1 MEIKF
6 ANNTNIKAILN
17 VQKAAI
23 KEIGNKDML
32 VTLSEEEIAQN
43 VDDGVLCVCQIDE
56 RIVAF
61 RSMHIP
67 VDDYLGKY
75 IALDPSYR
83 DQLIYSDITVVHPD
97 YRGRGLQKILGE
109 WLFQAIDDKFKIIM
123 ATVHPDNI
131 ASIKDKFHHGMKI
144 VALDNVYDDKIR
156 YIFAL
161 FRDRDCIYEE
171 EVAVEMTDDMEIR
184 RLLSE
189 GYKGIQLRENLLI
202 FTK

>member
-1 MEIKF
+1 MKIKF
-6 ANNTNIKAILN
+6 ANNTNIQAILN

-23 KEIGNKDML
+23 QEIGNKDML
-32 VTLSEEEIAQN
+32 VTLSEEEIVQN
-43 VDDGVLCVCQIDE
+43 VNDGVLCVCQIDE

-75 IALDPSYR
+75 IALDPSDR
-83 DQLIYSDITVVHPD
+83 DRLIYSDITVVHPD
-97 YRGRGLQKILGE
+97 YRGRGLQKKLGE
-109 WLFQAIDDKFKIIM
+109 WLFQEIDDKYTIIM

-171 EVAVEMTDDMEIR
+171 EVAVKMTDDMEIR

-189 GYKGIQLRENLLI
+189 GYKGINLRGNLLI

>member
-6 ANNTNIKAILN
+6 ANNTNIQAILD

-23 KEIGNKDML
+23 QEIGNKDML

-43 VDDGVLCVCQIDE
+43 VNDGVLCVFQIDE

-75 IALDPSYR
+75 IALDPSDR
-83 DQLIYSDITVVHPD
+83 DRLIYSDITVVHPD
-97 YRGRGLQKILGE
+97 YRGRGLQKTLGE
-109 WLFQAIDDKFKIIM
+109 WLFQEIDDKYTIIM

-171 EVAVEMTDDMEIR
+171 EVAVKMTDDMEIR

>member
-1 MEIKF
+1 MKIKF
-6 ANNTNIKAILN
+6 ANNTNIQAILD

-23 KEIGNKDML
+23 QEIGNKDML
-32 VTLSEEEIAQN
+32 VTLSEEEIVQN
-43 VDDGVLCVCQIDE
+43 VNDGVLCICQIDE

-75 IALDPSYR
+75 IALDPSDR
-83 DQLIYSDITVVHPD
+83 DRLIYSDITVVHPN
-97 YRGRGLQKILGE
+97 YRGRGLQKKLGE
-109 WLFQAIDDKFKIIM
+109 WLFQEIDDKYTIIM

-171 EVAVEMTDDMEIR
+171 EVAVKMTDDMEIR

-189 GYKGIQLRENLLI
+189 GYKGINLRGNLLI

>member
-1 MEIKF
+1 MKIKF
-6 ANNTNIKAILN
+6 ANNTNIQAILD

-23 KEIGNKDML
+23 QEIGNKDML
-32 VTLSEEEIAQN
+32 VTLSEEEIVQN
-43 VDDGVLCVCQIDE
+43 VNDGVLCICQIDE

-75 IALDPSYR
+75 IALDPSDR
-83 DQLIYSDITVVHPD
+83 DRLIYSDITVVHPD
-97 YRGRGLQKILGE
+97 YRGRGLQKKLGE
-109 WLFQAIDDKFKIIM
+109 WLFQEIDDKYTIIM

-171 EVAVEMTDDMEIR
+171 EVAVKMTDDMEIR

-189 GYKGIQLRENLLI
+189 GYKGINLRGNLLI

>member
-6 ANNTNIKAILN
+6 ANNTNIQAILD

-23 KEIGNKDML
+23 QEIGNKDML
-32 VTLSEEEIAQN
+32 VTLSEEEIVQN
-43 VDDGVLCVCQIDE
+43 VNDGVLCICQIDE

-75 IALDPSYR
+75 IALDPSDR
-83 DQLIYSDITVVHPD
+83 DRLIYSDITVVHPD
-97 YRGRGLQKILGE
+97 YRGRGLQKKLGE
-109 WLFQAIDDKFKIIM
+109 WLFQEIDDKYTIIM

-171 EVAVEMTDDMEIR
+171 EVAVKMTDDMEIR

-189 GYKGIQLRENLLI
+189 GYKGINLRGNLLI